1 MQMLT
6 IMDIIGLK
14 LVFLQLIKIMKIEET
29 TLKSGK
35 ATFKIVAD
43 EGKVLQRVADGRI
56 GGTELILGYTYFI
69 GGVKLETPHWETPDD
84 YIEVDAPEDEEE
96 GEDIEPIPDEDE
108 DVEPIIDPLEQARNE
123 KLKALLAYDNSIK
136 VNGFYVGEQLT
147 WIDRDTRNT
156 YKASIEAAELLGE
169 SSIIVPIL
177 GMILNIPIDKGKIAL
192 AKIQR
197 YADACAIVTATHKMA
212 ISQLASESD
221 VMNYDF
227 TQGYPEKLVF
237 DPNML

>member
-1 MQMLT
+1 
-6 IMDIIGLK
+6 
-14 LVFLQLIKIMKIEET
+14 MKISEY
-29 TLKSGK
+29 TLPNGK
-35 ATFKIVAD
+35 QTYMIASE
-43 EGKVLQRVADGRI
+43 EGKVLQRIADGQTF
-56 GGTELILGYTYFI
+56 GGEMVLGYTYFI

-96 GEDIEPIPDEDE
+96 GGDIEPIPEEDE
-108 DVEPIIDPLEQARNE
+108 DVEPIVDPLELARNE
-123 KLKALLAYDNSIK
+123 KLKALSAYDNSIK

-169 SSIIVPIL
+169 TSIIVPIL

-212 ISQLASESD
+212 ISQLTSEEEI
-221 VMNYDF
+221 MGYDF
-227 TQGYPEKLVF
+227 TLGYPEKLVF
-237 DPNML
+237 DPTEYLN

>member
-1 MQMLT
+1 MRIESVT
-6 IMDIIGLK
+6 INGRD
-14 LVFLQLIKIMKIEET
+14 
-29 TLKSGK
+29 
-35 ATFKIVAD
+35 TFRITPD
-43 EGKVLQRVADGRI
+43 EGKQFMRVSDGALFS
-56 GGTELILGYTYFI
+56 GTMTLGYTYFI
-69 GGVKLETPHWETPDD
+69 GGVKLENPHWETPDD
-84 YIEVDAPEDEEE
+84 YIEVDAPEDEGE
-96 GEDIEPIPDEDE
+96 GDDIEPIPEEDE

-212 ISQLASESD
+212 ISQLMSEEEI
-221 VMNYDF
+221 MGYDF
-227 TQGYPEKLVF
+227 TLGYPEKLVF
-237 DPNML
+237 DPTEYLNN

>member
-1 MQMLT
+1 M
-6 IMDIIGLK
+6 
-14 LVFLQLIKIMKIEET
+14 E
-29 TLKSGK
+29 
-35 ATFKIVAD
+35 
-43 EGKVLQRVADGRI
+43 
-56 GGTELILGYTYFI
+56 
-69 GGVKLETPHWETPDD
+69 LETKENGLRILTPSTGHWITQRTSVPITDRIISNRLYLGKNDSVDNWYEITEEMRQIYLAELERWESEQEESETP
-84 YIEVDAPEDEEE
+84 EDIPEEE
-96 GEDIEPIPDEDE
+96 PKSMLELFMED
-108 DVEPIIDPLEQARNE
+108 
-123 KLKALLAYDNSIK
+123 KLRQLAEYDNSIT

-177 GMILNIPIDKGKIAL
+177 GMILNVPIDKGKIAL

-212 ISQLASESD
+212 ISQLTSEEEI
-221 VMNYDF
+221 MGYDF

-237 DPNML
+237 DPTEYLNN

>member
-1 MQMLT
+1 MRIT
-6 IMDIIGLK
+6 
-14 LVFLQLIKIMKIEET
+14 EY
-29 TLKSGK
+29 TLRDGK
-35 ATFKIVAD
+35 ATFKIAPD
-43 EGKVLQRVADGRI
+43 EGKALQRVADGLTI
-56 GGTELILGYTYFI
+56 DDEIVLGYTWYI

-84 YIEVDAPEDEEE
+84 YIEVDAPEEEEE
-96 GEDIEPIPDEDE
+96 GEDIEPIPEEDE
-108 DVEPIIDPLEQARNE
+108 EPIVDTLEQAKAD
-123 KLKALLAYDNSIK
+123 KLKALNAYDNSIK

-169 SSIIVPIL
+169 TSIIVPIL
-177 GMILNIPIDKGKIAL
+177 GMILNIPIDKGKIVL

-197 YADACAIVTATHKMA
+197 YADACAIVTAQHKMA
-212 ISQLASESD
+212 ISQLTSESD

-237 DPNML
+237 DPSAI

>member
-1 MQMLT
+1 M
-6 IMDIIGLK
+6 
-14 LVFLQLIKIMKIEET
+14 E
-29 TLKSGK
+29 
-35 ATFKIVAD
+35 
-43 EGKVLQRVADGRI
+43 
-56 GGTELILGYTYFI
+56 
-69 GGVKLETPHWETPDD
+69 LETKENGLRILTPSTGHWITQRTSVPITDRIISNRLYLGKNDSVDNWYEITEEMRQIYLAELERWESEQEESETP
-84 YIEVDAPEDEEE
+84 EDIPEEE
-96 GEDIEPIPDEDE
+96 PKSMLELFMED
-108 DVEPIIDPLEQARNE
+108 
-123 KLKALLAYDNSIK
+123 KLRQLAEYDNSIN

-177 GMILNIPIDKGKIAL
+177 GMILNVPIDKGKIAL

-212 ISQLASESD
+212 ISQLTSEEEI
-221 VMNYDF
+221 MGYDF

-237 DPNML
+237 DPTEYLNN

>member
-1 MQMLT
+1 
-6 IMDIIGLK
+6 
-14 LVFLQLIKIMKIEET
+14 MKISEY
-29 TLKSGK
+29 TLPNGK
-35 ATFKIVAD
+35 QTYKVEPD
-43 EGKVLQRVADGRI
+43 EGKVLQRVADGATFD
-56 GGTELILGYTYFI
+56 GELILGYTWYI
-69 GGVKLETPHWETPDD
+69 GGVKLDKPHWETPDD
-84 YIEVDAPEDEEE
+84 YIEVDAPEDE
-96 GEDIEPIPDEDE
+96 GGDVEPIPDE

-123 KLKALLAYDNSIK
+123 KLKALSAYDNSIK

-169 SSIIVPIL
+169 TSIIVPIL

-212 ISQLASESD
+212 ISQLTSEEEI
-221 VMNYDF
+221 MGYDF
-227 TQGYPEKLVF
+227 TLGYPEKLVF
-237 DPNML
+237 DPTEYLN

>member
-1 MQMLT
+1 MELETKENGLRILT
-6 IMDIIGLK
+6 PSMGHWITQRASVPIMDRIISNRLYLGK
-14 LVFLQLIKIMKIEET
+14 NDSVDNWYEITEEMRQIY
-29 TLKSGK
+29 L
-35 ATFKIVAD
+35 A
-43 EGKVLQRVADGRI
+43 
-56 GGTELILGYTYFI
+56 ELERWEREQEES
-69 GGVKLETPHWETPDD
+69 ETP
-84 YIEVDAPEDEEE
+84 EDIPEEE
-96 GEDIEPIPDEDE
+96 PKSMLDLYKED
-108 DVEPIIDPLEQARNE
+108 
-123 KLKALLAYDNSIK
+123 KLKQLVEYDNSID

-212 ISQLASESD
+212 ISQLTSEEEI
-221 VMNYDF
+221 MGYDF
-227 TQGYPEKLVF
+227 TLGYPEKLVF
-237 DPNML
+237 DPTEYLN

>member
-1 MQMLT
+1 MT
-6 IMDIIGLK
+6 IT
-14 LVFLQLIKIMKIEET
+14 ET
-29 TLKSGK
+29 TLATGK
-35 ATFKIVAD
+35 ATFKMVAD
-43 EGKVLQRVADGRI
+43 NGKVLQRIADGEKF
-56 GGTELILGYTYFI
+56 GKEMVLGYTYFI

-96 GEDIEPIPDEDE
+96 GGDIEPIPDE
-108 DVEPIIDPLEQARNE
+108 DVEPIIDPLEQVRNE

-169 SSIIVPIL
+169 SSIVVPIL
-177 GMILNIPIDKGKIAL
+177 GMILNIPIEKGKIAL

-212 ISQLASESD
+212 ISGLDSEEEI
-221 VMNYDF
+221 MGYDF
-227 TQGYPEKLVF
+227 TLGYPEKLVF
-237 DPNML
+237 DPTEYLN

>member
-1 MQMLT
+1 MELETKENGLRILT
-6 IMDIIGLK
+6 PSTGHWITQRASVPITDRIISNRLYLGK
-14 LVFLQLIKIMKIEET
+14 NDSVDNWYEITEEMRQIY
-29 TLKSGK
+29 L
-35 ATFKIVAD
+35 
-43 EGKVLQRVADGRI
+43 
-56 GGTELILGYTYFI
+56 TELERWESEQEES
-69 GGVKLETPHWETPDD
+69 ETQED
-84 YIEVDAPEDEEE
+84 IPEDETKSMLELFM
-96 GEDIEPIPDEDE
+96 ED
-108 DVEPIIDPLEQARNE
+108 
-123 KLKALLAYDNSIK
+123 KLRQLAEYDNSIN

-212 ISQLASESD
+212 ISQLTSEEEI
-221 VMNYDF
+221 MGYDF
-227 TQGYPEKLVF
+227 TSGYPEKLVF
-237 DPNML
+237 DPTEYLNE

>member
-1 MQMLT
+1 MT
-6 IMDIIGLK
+6 IESVIINGRN
-14 LVFLQLIKIMKIEET
+14 
-29 TLKSGK
+29 
-35 ATFKIVAD
+35 TFKITPD
-43 EGKVLQRVADGRI
+43 EGKQFMRISDGAFFS
-56 GGTELILGYTYFI
+56 GTMTLGYTYFI

-96 GEDIEPIPDEDE
+96 GGDVEPIPDEDE

-123 KLKALLAYDNSIK
+123 KLKALLTYDNSIK

-212 ISQLASESD
+212 ISQLTSEEEI
-221 VMNYDF
+221 MGYDF

-237 DPNML
+237 DPTEYLNN